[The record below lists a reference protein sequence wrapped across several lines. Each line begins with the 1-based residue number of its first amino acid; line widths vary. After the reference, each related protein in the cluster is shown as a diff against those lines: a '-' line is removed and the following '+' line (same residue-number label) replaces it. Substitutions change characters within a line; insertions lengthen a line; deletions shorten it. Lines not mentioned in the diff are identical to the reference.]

1 MTDFDTPLDPTL
13 LPLDELRA
21 MRAQLLAEEDAVSY
35 VRRLV
40 QARLELVDAE
50 IERRRSEHGDLT
62 PAALPSILGNRITGG
77 AARPPR
83 PAVDAS
89 SHPLAVAFDDL
100 CAQLGAADPS
110 ALSDEQLTTVR
121 SELGRF
127 ERERSSERQALFARL
142 DALSA
147 ELVHRYR
154 EGEADIEGLL
164 TDE

>member
-1 MTDFDTPLDPTL
+1 VTDIDPTL

-21 MRAQLLAEEDAVSY
+21 LRSHLLGEEDAVSY

-40 QARLELVDAE
+40 QARIDLVDAE
-50 IERRRSEHGDLT
+50 LRRRRLNDEAVT
-62 PAALPSILGNRITGG
+62 PEALSGILASRLTGG
-77 AARPPR
+77 PARPPR

-89 SHPLAVAFDDL
+89 EHPLAVEFDDL
-100 CAQLGAADPS
+100 CTRLGAAEPS
-110 ALSDEQLTTVR
+110 ALTDSQLASLRDELR
-121 SELGRF
+121 SF
-127 ERERSSERQALFARL
+127 EQARSVERQALFQRI

-164 TDE
+164 ADE

>member
-1 MTDFDTPLDPTL
+1 MTDFDAPLDPTL

-21 MRAQLLAEEDAVSY
+21 LRAQLLAEEDAVSY

-50 IERRRSEHGDLT
+50 LDRRRT
-62 PAALPSILGNRITGG
+62 AAGEVTTASLPSILGNRITGG

-100 CAQLGAADPS
+100 CAHLGAAEPA
-110 ALSDEQLTTVR
+110 ALSDDQLATLR
-121 SELGRF
+121 DELGRF
-127 ERERSSERQALFARL
+127 ERERSSERQALFSRL

-164 TDE
+164 ADG